1 MRKLGGRPRLE
12 GREQNGDVSPQISL
26 CLVIADAVVVLGGGG
41 HWVGTGRVHKAI
53 VPAWQLH
60 ISLGSS
66 TCHSSNTLGPRSRHG
81 LPSAVTGKGF
91 TVSRSF
97 H

>member
-53 VPAWQLH
+53 VPAWQPCLAATH
-60 ISLGSS
+60 LAWFQY
-66 TCHSSNTLGPRSRHG
+66 
-81 LPSAVTGKGF
+81 LPLL
-91 TVSRSF
+91 
-97 H
+97 